1 MKTLSRF
8 AAIVGAC
15 SALLSAGASASTPE
29 LTFAGGTNATLV
41 GVQGTFNPSWW
52 SGFNAAAYDTTHM
65 QNGGTLNLSGPA
77 NVTYTFVGREASYE
91 NLFRSFVVGNLVD
104 GQQLKAG
111 TNPLGSSFTFNT
123 VQSGALSYFFKSQ
136 GTGTAFNNGDVRTG
150 LILSQ
155 DRKSGLILF
164 NDTAGDK
171 DFDDMVIRVSV
182 SPVPEPETYGLLLA
196 GLGLMGV
203 VVRRR
208 RAQA

>member
-1 MKTLSRF
+1 
-8 AAIVGAC
+8 
-15 SALLSAGASASTPE
+15 
-29 LTFAGGTNATLV
+29 
-41 GVQGTFNPSWW
+41 
-52 SGFNAAAYDTTHM
+52 M

-123 VQSGALSYFFKSQ
+123 VQSGALSYFFKAQ